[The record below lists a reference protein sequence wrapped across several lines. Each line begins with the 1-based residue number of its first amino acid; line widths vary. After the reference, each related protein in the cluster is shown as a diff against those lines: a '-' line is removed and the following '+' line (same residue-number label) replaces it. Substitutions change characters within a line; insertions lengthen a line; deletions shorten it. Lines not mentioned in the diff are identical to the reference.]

1 MKDGIAVKILTE
13 TEWSIG
19 HDNGNSFT
27 GSVQQIPWEANG
39 PIPSSNEDY
48 PLQLIHHDT
57 TLYNPVYYNLQ
68 SSVSTWQVI

>member
-27 GSVQQIPWEANG
+27 GSIQQIP
-39 PIPSSNEDY
+39 
-48 PLQLIHHDT
+48 
-57 TLYNPVYYNLQ
+57 
-68 SSVSTWQVI
+68 